1 MLELIALI
9 ILCKKIGLLAIR
21 KGERPRKW
29 KVITVAAWFGAEM
42 LGFVAAASI
51 FGMDNI
57 VGGVLI
63 GLMTALGSYLIVRAQ
78 LEKMPDYGEEDDID
92 LIGE

>member
-9 ILCKKIGLLAIR
+9 ILCKKIGLLAIK
-21 KGERPRKW
+21 KGERPGKW
-29 KVITVAAWFGAEM
+29 KMITIAAWFGAEI

-51 FGMDNI
+51 FGMENI
-57 VGGVLI
+57 VGVVLI

-78 LEKMPDYGEEDDID
+78 LEKMPDYGEDDID
-92 LIGE
+92 HIGE

>member
-57 VGGVLI
+57 VGVVLI

>member
-9 ILCKKIGLLAIR
+9 ILCKKIGLQAIK
-21 KGERPRKW
+21 KGERPGKW
-29 KVITVAAWFGAEM
+29 KMITIAAWFGAEI

-51 FGMDNI
+51 FGMENI
-57 VGGVLI
+57 VGVVLI

-78 LEKMPDYGEEDDID
+78 LEKMPDYGEDDID
-92 LIGE
+92 HIGE